1 MALLMLVLSPASSAE
16 VPAAANAPN
25 AGASAGPA
33 GAGVSAGGDYA
44 SEVPKDRVID
54 DKDGKALAAD
64 EDGDTIPV
72 AQEFDFILHNDFRRQ
87 GAFDES
93 LKTVVAVSYY
103 GTRHVGGDQYP
114 LEVHDARPNRTPTLI
129 KTGGSSRFESSKS
142 NQGIEIRGNPQG
154 LAVAEERAL
163 LETFD
168 FDTPVVGL
176 ERNRHVYKPLGMQ
189 KLPGMLTWKIRVDR
203 HGGYHRVLY
212 IDSHTGDIVKSTI
225 MNAHGE
231 RVLAVVEHDYRSI
244 DGIRVPF
251 SVDYRGPDRTL
262 LASDRFDRVEVKRK
276 RS

>member
-1 MALLMLVLSPASSAE
+1 MAVLMLIPSPTSSAE
-16 VPAAANAPN
+16 VPAEANPS
-25 AGASAGPA
+25 ASASPA
-33 GAGVSAGGDYA
+33 GDYA

-64 EDGDTIPV
+64 EGESSLPV
-72 AQEFDFILHNDFRRQ
+72 AQELDFILHNDFRRQ
-87 GAFDES
+87 GAYDES
-93 LKTVVAVSYY
+93 LKAVTTISYY
-103 GTRHVGGDQYP
+103 GMRHVGGDRYP
-114 LEVHDARPNRTPTLI
+114 LEVHDARPDRTRTLI
-129 KTGGSSRFESSKS
+129 KTGATSKFESSKS

-154 LAVAEERAL
+154 LAVADERAL

-176 ERNRHVYKPLGMQ
+176 EKSRHVYKPLGMQ
-189 KLPGMLTWKIRVDR
+189 KLPGMLTWKIQINRN
-203 HGGYHRVLY
+203 GGYYRILY

-231 RVLAVVEHDYRSI
+231 RVLDVVERDYRSI

-251 SVDYRGPDRTL
+251 AVDYRGPDGTL